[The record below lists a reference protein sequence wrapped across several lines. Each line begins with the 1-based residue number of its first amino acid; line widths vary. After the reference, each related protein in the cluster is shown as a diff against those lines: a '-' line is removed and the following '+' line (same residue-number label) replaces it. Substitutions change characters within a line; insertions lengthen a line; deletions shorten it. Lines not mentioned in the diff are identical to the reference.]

1 MVQTGASTEVR
12 LAERLAGA
20 ISRNYVRALTTTIG
34 AVSGLWS
41 PTARPEWPFV
51 ARTTPAAEITDG
63 LSRLPSR
70 VQLIIGAAGVGKT
83 VLASEITRAVADRT
97 VGQVIGLAELAG
109 VPLGAFGPL
118 LARFGISAEPER
130 AVPALM
136 SAIGGAAGRYLLFVD
151 DIPRLD
157 DVSAAAVYQLVRAF
171 GVPTV
176 ATARLGERFPAPIQ
190 RMIDEGLTERHDLAG
205 LTSSQVGELL
215 DRRFDARVSYADVQ
229 RLARRT
235 SGNPLYLRVLVESAQ
250 LRGKVRPDGDTIRI
264 DEGDAP
270 TDLINAMATRL
281 ADLTDDQRR
290 VLRLAALLQPVSR
303 GILAATVHEAVQVS
317 ALEARGFVATELGTD
332 RLRLT
337 HPLIAEGLAQDD
349 HAAQDIAEAVRRLRA
364 TGDDR
369 DRLHAVRLEL
379 QCSTPPP
386 IGELAW
392 GAGYAYGMGDLVTA
406 SDFARALLA
415 RDADRASRCAALT
428 TLASTQS
435 LLGEHAEAEAAFS
448 EAEALARTPE
458 ELALVAVRR
467 GEHLSYRRYDLAGA
481 VAQAERIRARIN
493 AESESLDESLKQ
505 WDASLD
511 VIAGMPLLGRLAFR
525 VNPELAIRSAIL
537 LVVSRSSRGDLAAVR
552 SAIDELSRIQD
563 QIGQVDPLASAA
575 LGFARFVELICDGKV
590 KEAAAYVEAR
600 RIDADDG
607 IGIYTMFL
615 GNLRQCGGRL
625 ADAERLT
632 TLAVDQLR
640 WRDGLGLLGVALG
653 YQANAIAKQGRVDEA
668 GRLLEAMTPVQ
679 RTSRNAY
686 IQVAEAQAWIRAHS
700 GDLDGAVEV
709 VERAIT
715 GQGDR
720 GSAFLA
726 ALAACIPIRLGYF
739 DRAAAM
745 LDWIS
750 ERSPT
755 ELEIVRCIRELAV
768 ALRDRDLEALPS
780 VLARVE
786 ASGQEPTVLD
796 AITLA
801 LRMRPPAELRR
812 KLELMSVRIASVV
825 DEQPFHRAPPPLLS
839 RRELE
844 VARAASARERSREI
858 AERLGTSVRTVDT
871 QLQSAYRKLGVSSR
885 DGLREALAEVG
896 LLDSDD

>member
-1 MVQTGASTEVR
+1 M
-12 LAERLAGA
+12 
-20 ISRNYVRALTTTIG
+20 
-34 AVSGLWS
+34 SGLWS

-51 ARTTPAAEITDG
+51 PRPTAAAEISDG
-63 LSRLPSR
+63 LGRLPSR
-70 VQLIIGAAGVGKT
+70 VQLIVGAAGVGKT
-83 VLASEITRAVADRT
+83 VLASEVTRAVDDRT

-118 LARFGISAEPER
+118 LAQFGIPAEPER

-136 SAIGGAAGRYLLFVD
+136 SAIGGAAERFLLVVD

-190 RMIDEGLTERHDLAG
+190 RMVDEGLTVRHDLAG
-205 LTSSQVGELL
+205 LTPSQVGELL

-250 LRGKVRPDGDTIRI
+250 LRGKVRPEGDTIRI

-281 ADLTDDQRR
+281 TGLTDEQRR

-303 GILAATVHEAVQVS
+303 GILAATAYEAVHVS
-317 ALEARGFVATELGTD
+317 ALEERGFVAAELGTD
-332 RLRLT
+332 RIRLT

-349 HAAQDIAEAVRRLRA
+349 HATQDIAEAVCRLRA

-379 QCSTPPP
+379 QGLTPPP

-392 GAGYAYGMGDLVTA
+392 GAGYAYGMGDLVMA
-406 SDFARALLA
+406 ADFATALLA

-435 LLGEHAEAEAAFS
+435 LLGEHTAAEAAFA
-448 EAEALARTPE
+448 EAEALAHTPQ

-493 AESESLDESLKQ
+493 AESEALDESLKQ

-537 LVVSRSSRGDLAAVR
+537 LVVSRSTRGDLAAAR
-552 SAIDELSRIQD
+552 SAIDELSHIQD

-590 KEAAAYVEAR
+590 KEAAEYVEAR

-607 IGIYTMFL
+607 IGIYTMLL

-653 YQANAIAKQGRVDEA
+653 YQANAIAKQGRVEEA
-668 GRLLEAMTPVQ
+668 QRLLDAMTPAQ
-679 RTSRNAY
+679 RTARNAY

-709 VERAIT
+709 VEQAIT

-726 ALAACIPIRLGYF
+726 ALAACIPIRLGHF
-739 DRAAAM
+739 DRAATM

-755 ELEIVRCIRELAV
+755 ELEIVRCIQELAV
-768 ALRDRDLEALPS
+768 ALRDRDLEVLPG
-780 VLARVE
+780 VLSRVE

-801 LRMRPPAELRR
+801 LRMRPSAELRR
-812 KLELMSVRIASVV
+812 KLELMMVRIASVV

-896 LLDSDD
+896 LLDSDE